1 MPIQL
6 TKIAAVAVAA
16 LSVLGVTGC
25 GGSGGGPSFK
35 AGDCVVI
42 GTDGSLHKVDCQ
54 HPPTPDIY
62 LVAQVTAGSCTVA
75 SDNEVQDGSDTV
87 CLRQEYVGTAASP
100 QPASSSP
107 VALTYLGPVTI
118 KALRYYCSFQPG
130 SYPPRLIHH
139 NAYGWACAPPG
150 AVVPGQSESIS
161 MNQVCNNMYE
171 KAPIMDDV
179 AKYGNYADPYS
190 WRCYEGS

>member
-1 MPIQL
+1 MPIKL
-6 TKIAAVAVAA
+6 TTLAAFAAAA
-16 LSVLGVTGC
+16 LAVLGVTGC
-25 GGSGGGPSFK
+25 GGRGTGPSFK

-54 HPPTPDIY
+54 HPPTPDVY

-87 CLRQEYVGTAASP
+87 CLRQEYVFSAASP

-107 VALTYLGPVTI
+107 APLTYLGPVTMD
-118 KALRYYCSFQPG
+118 ALRVYCSYQQSKVPAL
-130 SYPPRLIHH
+130 RHH
-139 NAYGWACAPPG
+139 NAYGWVCGWPG
-150 AVVPGQSESIS
+150 TTSQDQPIS
-161 MNQVCNNMYE
+161 MDQVCNNTYE

-190 WRCYEGS
+190 WKCYEGG

>member
-1 MPIQL
+1 MPIKL
-6 TKIAAVAVAA
+6 TTLAAVAAAA

-25 GGSGGGPSFK
+25 GGSGTGPSFK
-35 AGDCVVI
+35 AGDCAVI

-62 LVAQVTAGSCTVA
+62 LVVQVTAGSCTAA

-87 CLRQEYVGTAASP
+87 CLRQDYVFGAASP

-107 VALTYLGPVTI
+107 AALTYLGPVTI
-118 KALRYYCSFQPG
+118 QAVKAYCSFQT
-130 SYPPRLIHH
+130 SQTLILRQH
-139 NAYGWACAPPG
+139 NAYGWVCG
-150 AVVPGQSESIS
+150 VPGTTEADESIS
-161 MNQVCNNMYE
+161 MDQVCNNMYE
-171 KAPIMDDV
+171 KDPIMDEV

-190 WRCYEGS
+190 WKCYEGS